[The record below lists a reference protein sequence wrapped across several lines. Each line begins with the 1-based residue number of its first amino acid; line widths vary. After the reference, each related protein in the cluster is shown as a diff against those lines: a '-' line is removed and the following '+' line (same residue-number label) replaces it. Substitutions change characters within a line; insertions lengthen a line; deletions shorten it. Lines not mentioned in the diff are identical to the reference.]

1 MLWYKKDKNNSH
13 RIFVAD
19 PALGLVVYN
28 EMDFKKCWIST
39 SKNNENN
46 GVVLLLQ
53 PGPEFYDHEDEE
65 CKHRSLRFFLRYL
78 TPYKSQFVQLVL
90 GMVVVSIL
98 QFIFPFLTQSL
109 VDVGIRDGNLV
120 FITSILIAQLI
131 IFSEK

>member
-53 PGPEFYDHEDEE
+53 PGTEFTTMRM
-65 CKHRSLRFFLRYL
+65 RSVNTVVFVFF
-78 TPYKSQFVQLVL
+78 FV
-90 GMVVVSIL
+90 
-98 QFIFPFLTQSL
+98 T
-109 VDVGIRDGNLV
+109 
-120 FITSILIAQLI
+120 
-131 IFSEK
+131 